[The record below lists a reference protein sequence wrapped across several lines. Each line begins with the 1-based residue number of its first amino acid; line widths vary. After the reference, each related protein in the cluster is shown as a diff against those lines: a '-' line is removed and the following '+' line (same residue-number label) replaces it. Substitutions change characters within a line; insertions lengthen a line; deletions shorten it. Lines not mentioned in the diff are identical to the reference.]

1 MKRLAIKVGE
11 YTGKDGK
18 NKGDYIKFGS
28 LMQGKDGGEYLI
40 VDVGVCTA
48 GALIKQ
54 NAYNNSQKKPM
65 RPSLMVSVFDDNR
78 QNTSNNNQAPNQ
90 PPAQQN
96 NADQQQSKGGLQG
109 QKDALDD
116 DIPF

>member
-11 YTGKDGK
+11 FTGKDGK
-18 NKGDYIKFGS
+18 TKGDYIRLGS
-28 LMQGKDGGEYLI
+28 IMQSKDGGEYMLLDPS
-40 VDVGVCTA
+40 VSLA

-78 QNTSNNNQAPNQ
+78 QRANNSQAQNQ